1 MPRQKIT
8 TSLIE
13 NTECILLSCHKVIN
27 FDFWSDLAT
36 SPPFWVDLPSREKR
50 SDLTSAPKLPCMSE
64 DWSSGR
70 GRRVHA
76 TWPHGDHQGKGTQ
89 TERGREG
96 KRERERER
104 GSLKHSGCTTW
115 NGVLY
120 DVRPKCA
127 AHLMSSIPAGFQ
139 SYPRSVTS
147 LPEPKEY
154 LRN

>member
-96 KRERERER
+96 KREREREA
-104 GSLKHSGCTTW
+104 HSNTLAARHEMECFTMCGP
-115 NGVLY
+115 N
-120 DVRPKCA
+120 VRPIWC
-127 AHLMSSIPAGFQ
+127 LPFRPA
-139 SYPRSVTS
+139 SKVTLARSLLCLNPRSI
-147 LPEPKEY
+147 
-154 LRN
+154 